1 MLNKIEADDRRPTPG
16 LCLIYLLFS
25 LIFYFVVKFLN
36 LDEIRIVHLNVW
48 KNKIEGP
55 AGHPHRGGRVCVIQ
69 LASR

>member
-1 MLNKIEADDRRPTPG
+1 MLNKVEADHRRPRPG
-16 LCLIYLLFS
+16 LLLFS